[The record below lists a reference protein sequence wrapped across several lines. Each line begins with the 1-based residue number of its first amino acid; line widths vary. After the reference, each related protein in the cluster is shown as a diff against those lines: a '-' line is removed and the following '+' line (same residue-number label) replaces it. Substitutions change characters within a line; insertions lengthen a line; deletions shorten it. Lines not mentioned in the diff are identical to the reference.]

1 MNRMA
6 QKLGE
11 AELATALEATHGWEL
26 EDGRL
31 SRTFSFD
38 AYSSGAAFAVR
49 VMMLAEK
56 MDHHPDSL
64 EVTWKKVAVRFVT
77 HSAGGLTALDF
88 EAAQKINAMSA

>member
-31 SRTFSFD
+31 SR
-38 AYSSGAAFAVR
+38 AFAVR